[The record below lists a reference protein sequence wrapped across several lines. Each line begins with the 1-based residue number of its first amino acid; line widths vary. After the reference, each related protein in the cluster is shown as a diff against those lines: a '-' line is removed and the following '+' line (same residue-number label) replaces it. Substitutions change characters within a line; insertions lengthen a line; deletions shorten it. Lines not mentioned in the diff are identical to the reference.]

1 VLELWRKFMIELA
14 DIGPFIKSYAWA
26 IILLFLVVEIL
37 CVIAINRAR
46 YSEVVPQE
54 SRVGEMSENFRS
66 HSLTFAGMAFTVIAL
81 LVALAEDPGE
91 FVEVL
96 EVLAVTIVLMFFVYE
111 VDEVTETRRF
121 WFMLQEK
128 ALGYGF
134 MSLFIAVILL
144 YFEAI
149 PEASGWLLVGGFV
162 VVAIIRF
169 FTVRKQLYILKRR
182 KEKGQEDNTEEQ
194 SSRKEREGVVTE
206 NQGPEQ

>member
-1 VLELWRKFMIELA
+1 MI
-14 DIGPFIKSYAWA
+14 DPGNIGSFIKNYAWA
-26 IILLFLVVEIL
+26 IVLLLLIVEIL
-37 CVIAINRAR
+37 SVISINRTH
-46 YSEVVPQE
+46 YSEIVPRE
-54 SRVGEMSENFRS
+54 SQVGEMSEKFRS

-91 FVEVL
+91 FVNVL
-96 EVLAVTIVLMFFVYE
+96 EVLAVTIFLMFFVYE

-134 MSLFIAVILL
+134 LSLFITVILL

-162 VVAIIRF
+162 IVATIRF
-169 FTVRKQLYILKRR
+169 FTVWRQFQILKRR
-182 KEKGQEDNTEEQ
+182 KENDQE
-194 SSRKEREGVVTE
+194 E
-206 NQGPEQ
+206 NQTNDENTQKELEGEETGTKS